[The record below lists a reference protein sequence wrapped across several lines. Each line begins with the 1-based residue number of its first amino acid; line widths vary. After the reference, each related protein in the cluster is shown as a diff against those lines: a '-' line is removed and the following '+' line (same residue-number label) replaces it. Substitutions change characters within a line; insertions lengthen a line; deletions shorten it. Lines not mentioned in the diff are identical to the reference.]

1 MNIPTYRQ
9 RLKEI
14 IGDQYVLTSDVD
26 LMLYGYDAYLETS
39 RPDAVVIPESTE
51 QVSQIVR
58 LAYEA
63 LVPVTARGSATSLS
77 GGPVPL
83 KGGIVIHFSRMNRIL
98 EIDTANKRA
107 TVEPG
112 VVTLDLQTAVA
123 KQGLQVRTRPGQ
135 SENFHPGREHRR
147 KFWRTSLP

>member
-1 MNIPTYRQ
+1 MDIPTYRQ

-14 IGDQYVLTSDVD
+14 VGEEYVLTSDVD

-39 RPDAVVIPESTE
+39 RPDVVVIPESTE
-51 QVSQIVR
+51 QVSQIVK

-63 LVPVTARGSATSLS
+63 RVPVTARGSATSLS

-107 TVEPG
+107 RVEPG
-112 VVTLDLQTAVA
+112 VITLDLQTAVA
-123 KQGLQVRTRPGQ
+123 KQGLAVCTRPGQ
-135 SENFHPGREHRR
+135 SKNFHPGRERRR
-147 KFWRTSLP
+147 KLRWTSLP